1 MALRRAG
8 PGVLL
13 PRLLGPWVPLSA
25 LLSGFFGI
33 GGGFLIVPGL
43 ILAAD
48 MELPEAASASL
59 VAVTA
64 FGVASASSYAWSG
77 LIDWPVGHPA
87 GRRRT
92 ESARSPAPRPTPCS
106 GSRKG
111 PLTRVFAWF
120 VIAAGLFVG
129 GRGALTEMQ
138 G

>member
-1 MALRRAG
+1 MGAAV
-8 PGVLL
+8 GV
-13 PRLLGPWVPLSA
+13 
-25 LLSGFFGI
+25 LSGFFGI

-77 LIDWPVGHPA
+77 LIDWPVAALLVCGGLVGA
-87 GRRRT
+87 IAGAKANAVLGRR
-92 ESARSPAPRPTPCS
+92 
-106 GSRKG
+106 KG
-111 PLTRVFAWF
+111 ALAQVFAWF
-120 VIAAGLFVG
+120 VIAAGLYVG
-129 GRGALTEMQ
+129 GRGALTVMQ